1 MYRTHDGHLQR
12 ELTRLNQ
19 RFDEL
24 VAQQDRMEDVLVRL
38 AAGGRLELLTTADVM
53 RLLSIGRTKLH
64 ELVASGDLPM
74 WKLGGERRIT
84 RAALEAFVLRRA
96 NVE

>member
-1 MYRTHDGHLQR
+1 
-12 ELTRLNQ
+12 
-19 RFDEL
+19 
-24 VAQQDRMEDVLVRL
+24 
-38 AAGGRLELLTTADVM
+38 M

-84 RAALEAFVLRRA
+84 RAALEAFILRRA
-96 NVE
+96 NGEGRATSQRGRGKNR